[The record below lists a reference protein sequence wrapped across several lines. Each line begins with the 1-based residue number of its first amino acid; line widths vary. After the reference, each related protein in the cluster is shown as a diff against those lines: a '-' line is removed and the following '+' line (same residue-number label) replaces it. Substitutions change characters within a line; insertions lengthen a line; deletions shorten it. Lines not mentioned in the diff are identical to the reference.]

1 VLLRRFELAITYCAA
16 SSAASSSSVA
26 CASSFAA
33 AVLFVLGVVE
43 ALKTNECSDLSF
55 HGRNLLA
62 GAPEMWLI
70 RPSRGDTLLNVLL
83 Q

>member
-1 VLLRRFELAITYCAA
+1 V
-16 SSAASSSSVA
+16 
-26 CASSFAA
+26 
-33 AVLFVLGVVE
+33 

-62 GAPEMWLI
+62 GAAEMWLI